1 MRNSPETV
9 FRIASVTKQFTAM
22 AILQLCERGKL
33 RLDDRLAPF
42 FPDFPAAA
50 DEITVHQVLTHTAGL
65 PDFVSV
71 EQAARLPLES
81 RPGERLNYSN
91 VGYEMLGRDH
101 RGGLRDVLEEYLAAN
116 IFGPLEG
123 SDPHRRGLEAP
134 DHSRPGGRL
143 QPDEKGGISNA
154 DYSDTG
160 KSPAA
165 GGLCSNVD
173 DLMRW
178 DQALY
183 SGALVKPD
191 AGGSGVQAGHT
202 EQRPAGGYGCGWTVG
217 THRGLREVGHGGDIS
232 GYNAYIARY
241 PDQRFT
247 VVVLSNMT
255 MRPAGPIPTAG
266 ELAHRIA
273 ELLLSDD
280 MDPAQPPPDVRVDAA
295 VLDAYVG
302 RYRLEAP
309 KIILQNAGDLC
320 TFTRDGNRLVA
331 QLGAATVPLFA
342 ESDATFYS
350 KGVPARIT
358 FIRDGAGRV
367 TEFILVLGGV
377 REYARCGSSE
387 TRTVHDPDRDEDC
400 GRGRRGDSRRGR
412 TRPVAAADRRPR
424 DRDGMRRRVRQAFEF
439 LLVLAECPSVRRIT
453 KMVGMRSMAMPP
465 AHA

>member
-1 MRNSPETV
+1 MRT
-9 FRIASVTKQFTAM
+9 TATPG
-22 AILQLCERGKL
+22 R
-33 RLDDRLAPF
+33 AP
-42 FPDFPAAA
+42 
-50 DEITVHQVLTHTAGL
+50 L
-65 PDFVSV
+65 
-71 EQAARLPLES
+71 QAASIRTS
-81 RPGERLNYSN
+81 TTSCGGTRPS
-91 VGYEMLGRDH
+91 
-101 RGGLRDVLEEYLAAN
+101 
-116 IFGPLEG
+116 
-123 SDPHRRGLEAP
+123 
-134 DHSRPGGRL
+134 
-143 QPDEKGGISNA
+143 
-154 DYSDTG
+154 T
-160 KSPAA
+160 
-165 GGLCSNVD
+165 
-173 DLMRW
+173 
-178 DQALY
+178 
-183 SGALVKPD
+183 GALVKPD
-191 AGGSGVQAGHT
+191 TAALAF
-202 EQRPAGGYGCGWTVG
+202 RPATLNSGRQVGDGCGWTVG

-309 KIILQNAGDLC
+309 QIILQNAGDLC

-377 REYARCGSSE
+377 REYRA
-387 TRTVHDPDRDEDC
+387 
-400 GRGRRGDSRRGR
+400 
-412 TRPVAAADRRPR
+412 
-424 DRDGMRRRVRQAFEF
+424 VRLE
-439 LLVLAECPSVRRIT
+439 
-453 KMVGMRSMAMPP
+453 
-465 AHA
+465 